1 MISKERK
8 QSVAEMYNLAEKFNT
23 ILTAVLDYAELAL
36 DTEDYAEME
45 YIAKQAQADYVFCK
59 VNYINTV
66 LNDKKLAKTVMEAY
80 YKQQRTEIAK
90 GVE

>member
-1 MISKERK
+1 MVSKERK

-36 DTEDYAEME
+36 DAEDYAEME
-45 YIAKQAQADYVFCK
+45 RIAKQAQADYVFCK

-66 LNDKKLAKTVMEAY
+66 LGDKKLAKTVMDAY
-80 YKQQRTEIAK
+80 YKQQKAEIAK
-90 GVE
+90 GVN

>member
-8 QSVAEMYNLAEKFNT
+8 QSVAEMYTLAEKFNT

-36 DTEDYAEME
+36 DAEDYNEME
-45 YIAKQAQADYVFCK
+45 RIAKQAQADYVFCK
-59 VNYINTV
+59 VNYINVV

-80 YKQQRTEIAK
+80 YKQQKNEILK
-90 GVE
+90 GVK

>member
-8 QSVAEMYNLAEKFNT
+8 QSIAEMYNLAEKFNT

-36 DTEDYAEME
+36 DTEDYKEME
-45 YIAKQAQADYVFCK
+45 YIAKQAQSDYVFCK

-66 LNDKKLAKTVMEAY
+66 LGDKKLAKTVMEAY
-80 YKQQRTEIAK
+80 HKQQKAEIEK
-90 GVE
+90 GVK

>member
-8 QSVAEMYNLAEKFNT
+8 QSVAEMYALAEKFNT
-23 ILTAVLDYAELAL
+23 VLTAVLDYAELAL

-45 YIAKQAQADYVFCK
+45 RIAKQAQADYVFCK

-66 LNDKKLAKTVMEAY
+66 LNDKKLAKVVMDAY
-80 YKQQRTEIAK
+80 YKQQKAEIAK
-90 GVE
+90 GVN

>member
-8 QSVAEMYNLAEKFNT
+8 QSIAEMYNLAEKFNT

-36 DTEDYAEME
+36 DTEDYKEME
-45 YIAKQAQADYVFCK
+45 YIAKQAQSDYVFCK

-66 LNDKKLAKTVMEAY
+66 LGDKKLAKTVMDAY
-80 YKQQRTEIAK
+80 YKQQKAEIAK
-90 GVE
+90 GVK

>member
-23 ILTAVLDYAELAL
+23 ILTAVLDYAELVASE
-36 DTEDYAEME
+36 EDYKEME

-59 VNYINTV
+59 VNYINVV
-66 LNDKKLAKTVMEAY
+66 LGDKKLAKTVMEAY
-80 YKQQRTEIAK
+80 HEQQKAEIEK
-90 GVE
+90 GVK

>member
-8 QSVAEMYNLAEKFNT
+8 QQVAEMYNLAEKFNT
-23 ILTAVLDYAELAL
+23 VLTAVLDYAELAL

-45 YIAKQAQADYVFCK
+45 RIAKQAQSDYVFCK

-80 YKQQRTEIAK
+80 HKQQRTEIAK
-90 GVE
+90 GVN

>member
-23 ILTAVLDYAELAL
+23 ILTACLDYAELAL
-36 DTEDYAEME
+36 SEEDYKEME

-80 YKQQRTEIAK
+80 HKQQRTEIAK
-90 GVE
+90 GVK

>member
-1 MISKERK
+1 MVNKERK
-8 QSVAEMYNLAEKFNT
+8 QSIAEMYNLAEKFNT

-36 DTEDYAEME
+36 GEEDYKEME

-66 LNDKKLAKTVMEAY
+66 LGDKKLAKTVMDAY
-80 YKQQRTEIAK
+80 YKQQKKQILE
-90 GVE
+90 GVK

>member
-8 QSVAEMYNLAEKFNT
+8 QSIAEMYHLAEKFNT

-36 DTEDYAEME
+36 SEEDYKEME

-59 VNYINTV
+59 VNYINAV
-66 LNDKKLAKTVMEAY
+66 LGDKKLAKTVMEAY
-80 YKQQRTEIAK
+80 HEQQKKQILE
-90 GVE
+90 GVK